1 MKVIRIDQ
9 VNVGNLSSL
18 GVSGMITHVMNI
30 VNSANYFH
38 ILLLNTIK
46 VNYDQSWMIDGK
58 TAIFKIDGYNINA
71 VQSRQKTQYLN
82 VKLIRYRRS

>member
-1 MKVIRIDQ
+1 
-9 VNVGNLSSL
+9 
-18 GVSGMITHVMNI
+18 MITHVMNI

-82 VKLIRYRRS
+82 VKLIRYPRS